1 MRFDYEIYKKIF
13 PNFSAANAALAP
25 VIILSIFLFGLI
37 IVYFAKHRANF
48 HYILFIFN
56 TILFIIPA
64 LGFVIYG
71 LVTYF
76 KVNKSK
82 TLDDLNSIE
91 SDAFI
96 KEMINDFIKE
106 CQKGTLVL
114 STIGIISFSIIL
126 YAIGSIFYFKSLSE
140 D

>member
-1 MRFDYEIYKKIF
+1 M
-13 PNFSAANAALAP
+13 
-25 VIILSIFLFGLI
+25 IIT
-37 IVYFAKHRANF
+37 YFATHRAKF
-48 HYILFIFN
+48 HYILYIFVS
-56 TILFIIPA
+56 IIFIIPA
-64 LGFVIYG
+64 LGFFIYA

-96 KEMINDFIKE
+96 NEMINDFINE